1 MRARLLFPVTFLAL
15 LFCGCAS
22 GIKVQTDYDPSA
34 DFSGIQTFNVLKAAG
49 SSDMDS
55 FTESRVK
62 SAIVTVM
69 QAKGFRLN
77 SSNADVSVGFHAS
90 TTQETTL
97 QTVSTGGWGGYGW
110 RGGGMSTSTTTAQNY
125 DVGTLVIAIA
135 NSSGNMI
142 FQGSGSKTLSSGNV
156 APDEAQQ
163 NINEAVAKIL
173 ADFPPGG

>member
-1 MRARLLFPVTFLAL
+1 
-15 LFCGCAS
+15 
-22 GIKVQTDYDPSA
+22 
-34 DFSGIQTFNVLKAAG
+34 
-49 SSDMDS
+49 MDS
-55 FTESRVK
+55 FTESRVQ
-62 SAIVTVM
+62 SAIVTAM
-69 QAKGFRLN
+69 QAKGFRRD

-156 APDEAQQ
+156 APDVAQQ
-163 NINEAVAKIL
+163 NINDAVAKIL
-173 ADFPPGG
+173 ADFPPGS

>member
-1 MRARLLFPVTFLAL
+1 MRARLLLPVIFLAL
-15 LFCGCAS
+15 PLCGCAS
-22 GIKVQTDYDPSA
+22 GIKVQTDYDPSV
-34 DFSGIQTFNVLKAAG
+34 DFSGIQTFNVLEAAG

-55 FTESRVK
+55 FTESRVM
-62 SAIVTVM
+62 SAIVTAM
-69 QAKGFRLN
+69 QAKGFRRD

-97 QTVSTGGWGGYGW
+97 QTVSWRGGW
-110 RGGGMSTSTTTAQNY
+110 GGGMSTSTTTAQNY

-135 NSSGNMI
+135 NSSGDMI